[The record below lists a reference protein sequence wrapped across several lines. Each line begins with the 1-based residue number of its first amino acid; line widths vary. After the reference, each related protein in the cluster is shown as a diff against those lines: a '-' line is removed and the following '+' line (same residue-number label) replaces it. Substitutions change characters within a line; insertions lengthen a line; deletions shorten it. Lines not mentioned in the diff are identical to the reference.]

1 MQDKELTNFLY
12 DTVYG
17 TKTVKDEKSVYTPTT
32 RESYSLKDLKKDNT
46 FNTTAARFLTSVG
59 RNSENIFEY
68 LRDTDASPLS
78 AITRSFEIGNWS
90 SQDVQDYNY
99 LRETFDNA
107 EVGGFQ
113 ERLGL
118 VKDYAIDIFTDPISW
133 LAGIFA
139 VPTRGTSLKAQA
151 AARGLVQKGLKKLS
165 AEAKSEFRKE
175 GFKTGLYRGAPAFAV
190 EGGLY
195 DYFNQ
200 TSDIKLGVDYD
211 DKINW
216 DSLLGNAAFSGVAG
230 GALSSLTQ
238 GLNASRLLKKEF
250 DFSNDMMI
258 AKRATSKDKNLQ
270 AKDFYK
276 EYEDFNDFEHVPY
289 KENMSEWTDRIFK
302 TFLSKTVGK
311 TTTEYLNASKSSK
324 TLREFIKNLR
334 NDFDYTLGDPSIKR
348 VAEETFG
355 QYRGRLQGF
364 GLARVEKALDN
375 LRRTGFF
382 NVKVNPDDNLALFTY
397 LNDKTAK
404 TFLKNGVE
412 TPIPNYVI
420 DSGKEIRKVLNVL
433 FREANKSDV
442 IEEFRFIK
450 DYFPRMFNYSA
461 LSQKDGRELLKNKI
475 IEYNHAEPINVLKK
489 SKFRLDNAK
498 NQRLRD
504 LSDDDLLLGIDEN
517 EVGLDVELF
526 DRNFEKDAYRFYLKE
541 SGIGNKQ
548 LKKRLNEYD
557 DYARDNAGESILQ
570 TFDDETLVNRILD
583 DARELKADAIIDNM
597 LEYKWT
603 PFEFRPTGQVG
614 QGKSFLKQ
622 RVFSNI
628 PANEIAP
635 ILETDVETLL
645 KNYIVQSAQTTARG
659 KYFGFSL
666 DTFNKRYLE
675 PIRKQLLDA
684 GMPEA
689 DVLKIQKKVQ
699 DTYLVVTGLSPQ
711 RIQNNVLSKASDYT
725 RLFNQMAHLPLATIS
740 SLSEPVILL
749 QRAGLRDTPAVI
761 KDIAGSLVKETKRTF
776 NRVLG
781 GIKRKRAGKE
791 GARNTFKD
799 LKDDEY
805 FELYET
811 GLALE
816 SAVLDR
822 IEGLTGE
829 ALESG
834 FAKKLQN
841 IFFRGNLLEQWT
853 RSVQLASFTTGKRL
867 IMRNIENLYNHS
879 MGVEKQNIFKLNK
892 TDFDYFQDQ
901 LAELQ
906 INPKE
911 AVEWYGSQT
920 DKFGVFQEV
929 NARSSKFYKQ
939 NILKGANQFTKEVIL
954 NPSNAE
960 ANRPLWFGSPAGQ
973 LLMQFAG
980 YPTVFS
986 NTVLKRFARE
996 SGFQDLARGNVKKA
1010 FMVTSPKTIGTVIAM
1025 TGVAVIGD
1033 YLRSRGESFENKEPG
1048 EIITRGIR
1056 RFGGFGPFDYGDRFM
1071 KELEFNRNL
1080 LVGVPKSVLGPAAQ
1094 DVVDGIR
1101 FGTGVGDLFSRNFP
1115 GIAAFDL
1122 IGGEGTKKDF
1132 NKYFRELDKDLYE
1145 AITDSVGVSSEKNLE
1160 GIATFS
1166 TGGEVNIPNA
1176 PVEPDQRVDRM
1187 TGVPYDEQAGPAFQD
1202 EEDRIGFIF
1211 GGLTS
1216 LARIAAMRATDKITK
1231 QFKNKN
1237 LTPAQ
1242 KIEKKKSAESYIN
1255 KVQDF
1260 NYKIDDKVNDII
1272 KTKDDIQRNKKIKK
1286 LQDFVKQS
1294 DIFDSLEEDRTFYRR
1309 EDWLENYLKNAFEEA
1324 GLEYIRQPKVK
1335 GGLLKTLQ
1343 KRQKKV
1349 VGGKIAK
1356 LVKLNYSKLKGKDIK
1371 IPSIPKQGDTK
1382 SLENFLID
1390 DKFKNFGVLTFDKNR
1405 LNKIEK
1411 DFSLD
1416 LDDYENTLREL
1427 FFTKREDYRFLK
1439 DMVKKNKNLPDE
1451 LISKKIKQIKNLTN
1465 ELSISDV
1472 QKLNKL
1478 TNEQVSKVLKKLR
1491 AEIKH
1496 NEKFYGGM
1504 NYIDVEAIINSVK
1517 NPRKPKVIGGIMSA
1531 LAKQA
1536 AKGALKGSKAS
1547 KELRKNYIKPKYLD
1561 TLKPLKSNVDSKF
1574 NMSARDTFDLLV
1586 DGKITV
1592 KQATEY
1598 LKDYGYKKETIK
1610 KILRSFKEI
1619 DLQLGDDFI
1628 SFTQPK

>member
-1 MQDKELTNFLY
+1 MKDKELTDFLY

-32 RESYSLKDLKKDNT
+32 LEKYSLKDLKKSNT

-78 AITRSFEIGNWS
+78 AITRSFEIGDWS

-99 LRETFDNA
+99 LRQTFDNA

-118 VKDYAIDIFTDPISW
+118 VKDYAIDIFTDPISI

-139 VPTRGTSLKAQA
+139 VPTRGTSLKAQT

-216 DSLLGNAAFSGVAG
+216 DSLLANAAFSGVAG
-230 GALSSLTQ
+230 GALTSLTQ

-364 GLARVEKALDN
+364 GLARVERALDN

-397 LNDKTAK
+397 LNDKTTK
-404 TFLKNGVE
+404 TFFKNGVE

-442 IEEFRFIK
+442 IDKFRFIK

-461 LSQKDGRELLKNKI
+461 LSQRDGRELLKNKI

-489 SKFRLDNAK
+489 SKFRLDKAK

-517 EVGLDVELF
+517 EVGVDVELF
-526 DRNFEKDAYRFYLKE
+526 NRNFEKDAYRFYLKE

-557 DYARDNAGESILQ
+557 KYAKDNAGESILE
-570 TFDDETLVNRILD
+570 TFDDETLVNRILN

-645 KNYIVQSAQTTARG
+645 KNYVVQSAQTTARG

-666 DTFNKRYLE
+666 DTFNSRYLQ
-675 PIRKQLLDA
+675 PIRTELIDA
-684 GMPEA
+684 GMPED
-689 DVLKIQKKVQ
+689 DVLKIQKKIQ
-699 DTYLVVTGLSPQ
+699 DTYLQVTGLSPQ
-711 RIQNNVLSKASDYT
+711 RIENKVLSKASDYT
-725 RLFNQMAHLPLATIS
+725 RLFNQMAHLPLATVS
-740 SLSEPVILL
+740 SISEPVILL
-749 QRAGLRDTPAVI
+749 QRAGLKDTPAVVN
-761 KDIAGSLVKETKRTF
+761 DVAGSLVKETKRTF

-799 LKDDEY
+799 LQDDEY

-816 SAVLDR
+816 SSVMDR

-834 FAKKLQN
+834 RAKTAQN
-841 IFFRGNLLEQWT
+841 IFFRANLLEQWT

-867 IMRNIENLYNHS
+867 INRNIEKLYQHS
-879 MGVEKQNIFKLNK
+879 IGVKKLNK
-892 TDFDYFQDQ
+892 TDLDYFQDQ

-906 INPKE
+906 INPKK

-929 NARSSKFYKQ
+929 NAKSSKFYKQ
-939 NILKGANQFTKEVIL
+939 NILRGANQFTKEVIL

-996 SGFQDLARGNVKKA
+996 SGLQDLARGNVRKA
-1010 FMVTSPKTIGTVIAM
+1010 FMVTSPKTIGTVLAM

-1048 EIITRGIR
+1048 EIITRGVR

-1101 FGTGVGDLFSRNFP
+1101 FGTGVGDLVSRNFP

-1122 IGGEGTKKDF
+1122 IGGKGTKKDF
-1132 NKYFRELDKDLYE
+1132 IKYFRELDKDLYE
-1145 AITDSVGVSSEKNLE
+1145 AITDSVGVSSEKDLE

-1176 PVEPDQRVDRM
+1176 PIEPDQRVDRM

-1202 EEDRIGFIF
+1202 EEDRIGFL
-1211 GGLTS
+1211 G
-1216 LARIAAMRATDKITK
+1216 
-1231 QFKNKN
+1231 
-1237 LTPAQ
+1237 
-1242 KIEKKKSAESYIN
+1242 
-1255 KVQDF
+1255 
-1260 NYKIDDKVNDII
+1260 
-1272 KTKDDIQRNKKIKK
+1272 
-1286 LQDFVKQS
+1286 
-1294 DIFDSLEEDRTFYRR
+1294 
-1309 EDWLENYLKNAFEEA
+1309 
-1324 GLEYIRQPKVK
+1324 

-1343 KRQKKV
+1343 RRQRKV

-1371 IPSIPKQGDTK
+1371 IPSTPKQGDTK
-1382 SLENFLID
+1382 SLENFLTD
-1390 DKFKNFGVLTFDKNR
+1390 DKFKNFGVLTFDKSR
-1405 LNKIEK
+1405 LNKMEK

-1427 FFTKREDYRFLK
+1427 FFTKQEDYRFLK

-1478 TNEQVSKVLKKLR
+1478 TDEQVSKVLKKLR
-1491 AEIKH
+1491 AEIKN

-1517 NPRKPKVIGGIMSA
+1517 NPK
-1531 LAKQA
+1531 
-1536 AKGALKGSKAS
+1536 
-1547 KELRKNYIKPKYLD
+1547 
-1561 TLKPLKSNVDSKF
+1561 
-1574 NMSARDTFDLLV
+1574 
-1586 DGKITV
+1586 
-1592 KQATEY
+1592 
-1598 LKDYGYKKETIK
+1598 
-1610 KILRSFKEI
+1610 
-1619 DLQLGDDFI
+1619 
-1628 SFTQPK
+1628 

>member
-1 MQDKELTNFLY
+1 MKGEELTNLINSSF
-12 DTVYG
+12 
-17 TKTVKDEKSVYTPTT
+17 SVGPVTT
-32 RESYSLKDLKKDNT
+32 EDKPSNSITSNITNYSLKDLKKDST
-46 FNTTAARFLTSVG
+46 FNKRASRFLSSIG
-59 RNSENIFEY
+59 RNSENIFEF
-68 LRDTDASPLS
+68 LRDTDTSVTS
-78 AITRSFEIGNWS
+78 AIARSFEIGDWT
-90 SQDVQDYNY
+90 SQDREDYNY
-99 LRETFDNA
+99 LRQTFDNA
-107 EVGGFQ
+107 KVGGFR

-118 VKDYAIDIFTDPISW
+118 VKDYAIDLATDPIGL
-133 LAGIFA
+133 LAAIFA

-151 AARGLVQKGLKKLS
+151 AARSLVQKGMKTLS
-165 AEAKSEFRKE
+165 DEALTKFTTE
-175 GFKTGLYRGAPAFAV
+175 GAKASFKRGAPTFATYS
-190 EGGLY
+190 GLY

-200 TSDIKLGVDYD
+200 TSDISLGVDYD

-216 DSLLGNAAFSGVAG
+216 GSIVGSSALGGLTAG
-230 GALSSLTQ
+230 LGSAVGGGLSAKQ
-238 GLNASRLLKKEF
+238 MLKKEF
-250 DFSNDMMI
+250 DFSNDLMI
-258 AKRATSKDKNLQ
+258 AKRATSKDKKLK
-270 AKDFYK
+270 ATDFYK
-276 EYEDFNDFEHVPY
+276 EYEDFNDFESMPY
-289 KENMSEWTDRIFK
+289 DKTEYLDRIFK
-302 TFLSKTVGK
+302 TILSKSVGK
-311 TTTEYLNASKSSK
+311 TTTEYLNAAKSSK
-324 TLREFIKNLR
+324 TLTEFLKNLR

-355 QYRGRLQGF
+355 QYKGRLQGF
-364 GLARVEKALDN
+364 GLARLERALDN

-382 NVKVNPDDNLALFTY
+382 NVKLNVDDNTALFTY

-404 TFLKNGVE
+404 TFINKNNVE
-412 TPIPNYVI
+412 IAIPDYVI
-420 DSGKEIRKVLNVL
+420 DSGKEIRKVLNVF
-433 FREANKSDV
+433 FREANKANV
-442 IEEFRFIK
+442 IEKFRFIK

-461 LSQKDGRELLKNKI
+461 LSQKEGRDLLKNKI
-475 IEYNHAEPINVLKK
+475 IEYNHAEPINRLEK
-489 SKFRLDNAK
+489 SKFRLDKAK

-504 LSDDDLLLGIDEN
+504 LSDDDLLLGVDEN
-517 EVGLDVELF
+517 AVGLDVELF
-526 DRNFEKDAYRFYLKE
+526 GRNFEKDAYRFYLKE

-570 TFDDETLVNRILD
+570 TFDDETLVTNILD
-583 DARELKADAIIDNM
+583 DARELKANAIIDNM

-645 KNYIVQSAQTTARG
+645 KNYIIQSAQTTARG

-666 DTFNKRYLE
+666 DTFNTRYLE
-675 PIRKQLLDA
+675 PIRKELIDA
-684 GMPEA
+684 NMPEA
-689 DVLKIQKKVQ
+689 DVLKIQKKIQ
-699 DTYLVVTGLSPQ
+699 DTYLQVTGLSPQ
-711 RIQNNVLSKASDYT
+711 RIQNNVLSAGSDYT

-749 QRAGLRDTPAVI
+749 QRAGLKDTPGVVN
-761 KDIAGSLVKETKRTF
+761 DIAGSLVKETKRGI

-799 LKDDEY
+799 LSDDEY
-805 FELYET
+805 FEIYET

-816 SAVLDR
+816 AAVLDR

-829 ALESG
+829 ALQSG
-834 FAKKLQN
+834 FAKNLQN
-841 IFFRGNLLEQWT
+841 IFFRANLLEQWT

-867 IMRNIENLYNHS
+867 INRNIEKLYQHS
-879 MGVEKQNIFKLNK
+879 IGVKKLKK
-892 TDFDYFQDQ
+892 TDLDYFQDQ

-906 INPKE
+906 INPRE

-920 DKFGVFQEV
+920 DKFGVFKEV
-929 NARSSKFYKQ
+929 AAKSTPFYRKKV
-939 NILKGANQFTKEVIL
+939 LSGANQFTKEVIL

-996 SGFQDLARGNVKKA
+996 SGVPDALRGNFKRAVK
-1010 FMVTSPKTIGTVIAM
+1010 TNPKTIATVIAM
-1025 TGVAVIGD
+1025 TGIAVIGD
-1033 YLRSRGESFENKEPG
+1033 AIRSRGESLENKEPG
-1048 EIITRGIR
+1048 EVIARGVR
-1056 RFGGFGPFDYGDRFM
+1056 RFGGFGPFEYGDRFT

-1080 LVGVPKSVLGPAAQ
+1080 LVGVPKSLLGPAAQ
-1094 DVVDGIR
+1094 DVVDMIR
-1101 FGTGVGDLFSRNFP
+1101 FGTGVGDLASRNAP
-1115 GIAAFDL
+1115 GVAAYDL
-1122 IGGEGTKKDF
+1122 IFGKGTKKNI
-1132 NKYFRELDKDLYE
+1132 NKYFRELDKDMYE
-1145 AITDSVGVSSEKNLE
+1145 TIAETLGVDLPEKQFK
-1160 GIATFS
+1160 GSFS

-1176 PVEPDQRVDRM
+1176 PIEPDQRVDRM

-1202 EEDRIGFIF
+1202 EEDRIGFL
-1211 GGLTS
+1211 G
-1216 LARIAAMRATDKITK
+1216 
-1231 QFKNKN
+1231 
-1237 LTPAQ
+1237 
-1242 KIEKKKSAESYIN
+1242 
-1255 KVQDF
+1255 
-1260 NYKIDDKVNDII
+1260 
-1272 KTKDDIQRNKKIKK
+1272 
-1286 LQDFVKQS
+1286 
-1294 DIFDSLEEDRTFYRR
+1294 
-1309 EDWLENYLKNAFEEA
+1309 
-1324 GLEYIRQPKVK
+1324 

-1343 KRQKKV
+1343 RRQRKV

-1371 IPSIPKQGDTK
+1371 IPSTPKQGDTK

-1390 DKFKNFGVLTFDKNR
+1390 DTFKKFGVLTFDKSR
-1405 LNKIEK
+1405 LNKMEK

-1427 FFTKREDYRFLK
+1427 FFTKQENYRFLK

-1478 TNEQVSKVLKKLR
+1478 TDEQVSKVLKKLR
-1491 AEIKH
+1491 AEIKN

-1517 NPRKPKVIGGIMSA
+1517 N
-1531 LAKQA
+1531 
-1536 AKGALKGSKAS
+1536 SK
-1547 KELRKNYIKPKYLD
+1547 
-1561 TLKPLKSNVDSKF
+1561 
-1574 NMSARDTFDLLV
+1574 
-1586 DGKITV
+1586 
-1592 KQATEY
+1592 
-1598 LKDYGYKKETIK
+1598 
-1610 KILRSFKEI
+1610 
-1619 DLQLGDDFI
+1619 
-1628 SFTQPK
+1628 